1 MGDTATPETG
11 TGTCF
16 VMQPFDG
23 DKYDKRYKDTFAPA
37 IEETGLTPYRVDRD
51 AGVSIP
57 IDDIE
62 SGIRTAR
69 LCFAEITTDNPNVW
83 FELGFAISAAK
94 DAVLICSEE
103 RTSRFPFDVQHRNII
118 KYRCGAPQDFTE
130 LQKKITERITA
141 LLKKSAALASTLS
154 APVQETEGLS
164 SHEVVGLIAT
174 MENQFV
180 FGYAEALNIRKDM
193 SNAGFTRAAAAL
205 AMRGLELKGM
215 VDREMLAG
223 EDRLYAT
230 FHVTAQGE
238 RWLLANQNLLTLRK
252 PMDEVPF

>member
-118 KYRCGAPQDFTE
+118 KYRCGAARLHRIAKEDNRTDHRVAQE
-130 LQKKITERITA
+130 ERSPRIN
-141 LLKKSAALASTLS
+141 
-154 APVQETEGLS
+154 PVRTS
-164 SHEVVGLIAT
+164 PRDRRA
-174 MENQFV
+174 FV
-180 FGYAEALNIRKDM
+180 
-193 SNAGFTRAAAAL
+193 S
-205 AMRGLELKGM
+205 
-215 VDREMLAG
+215 
-223 EDRLYAT
+223 
-230 FHVTAQGE
+230 
-238 RWLLANQNLLTLRK
+238 
-252 PMDEVPF
+252 